1 MDKWPFHTA
10 LPPNGWPFKYINGVQ
25 TDESKALEQE
35 KPVKVDPYQLALIE
49 TNQDEALL

>member
-1 MDKWPFHTA
+1 MS
-10 LPPNGWPFKYINGVQ
+10 NWPFKYMNGVQ